1 MIHDTLQN
9 LSLFPWSP
17 TDSIIQKTNRIRI
30 KSVLLGASR
39 RKRIKN
45 KESSVKKRRKKN
57 PPAANFQLE
66 RSIDEPSLP
75 VTRRYRI
82 HIGRA
87 VINLARVCRALW
99 RRPPHSWEGRG
110 RKDRRRKMRVTFLSP
125 RPPRDSIF
133 HPLAAGN
140 RSLRSKL
147 SLKFTLFH
155 LRVSLLSVNVY
166 IGIVATIES
175 LDGKC

>member
-1 MIHDTLQN
+1 MIHDTAKISPFSLDLPPTRLSKKRIAYALKAYYLQ
-9 LSLFPWSP
+9 
-17 TDSIIQKTNRIRI
+17 
-30 KSVLLGASR
+30 ASR
-39 RKRIKN
+39 RKRIKRVECKKKKE
-45 KESSVKKRRKKN
+45 KESSCGEFPAREIHRWTIPPRHEEVQDTHRASCHKLGKSVSGTSMTKATPFVRREEE
-57 PPAANFQLE
+57 E
-66 RSIDEPSLP
+66 RS
-75 VTRRYRI
+75 
-82 HIGRA
+82 
-87 VINLARVCRALW
+87 
-99 RRPPHSWEGRG
+99 
-110 RKDRRRKMRVTFLSP
+110 KKMRVTFLSP